1 MGYILTTV
9 LKILRLGL
17 LAYWVVTKQRN
28 YFPNNL
34 IRQLVRSPGGR
45 VEFSNPKTRFSR
57 RTIQIGKRTMDVLRA
72 HLEAQQMESEEAGS
86 GWQEHELIFTNSWGG
101 PILARNLHRNF
112 KQFLTDAGLQPIRFH
127 DLRHTAASWML
138 YHNIPVITVSRYLGH
153 ARASITLDI
162 YAHMVPTGQMEV
174 ANRMD
179 EFILPVAVKWEI
191 AGSDGSEPD
200 NWLQKVAK
208 GSSPDENR

>member
-138 YHNIPVITVSRYLGH
+138 LSGLVFL
-153 ARASITLDI
+153 ARSV
-162 YAHMVPTGQMEV
+162 Y
-174 ANRMD
+174 
-179 EFILPVAVKWEI
+179 
-191 AGSDGSEPD
+191 
-200 NWLQKVAK
+200 
-208 GSSPDENR
+208 SPMENRGLWQDVGLARLFEYVPFYIALGVETLLGNPLLQRFTRQPSAGVVSQ